1 MTMNTRLLCQ
11 NWISQR
17 RKTTNRFRKMTVA
30 IFVDTNL
37 KRSGVD
43 DVIMNLKPGAD
54 YERPPANIS
63 FS

>member
-1 MTMNTRLLCQ
+1 
-11 NWISQR
+11 
-17 RKTTNRFRKMTVA
+17 MTVA